1 MELGAKCSSGCRTK
15 DHASYGECL
24 KSKGTRVGWADS
36 VNRVDR
42 THAQKFEG
50 RLDKYRRLRAQGI
63 MPRTTLQRDIDMAD
77 VASQENGAAYRADK
91 EWDYRP
97 VNKDRLAEA
106 LAPLGDG
113 NAS

>member
-1 MELGAKCSSGCRTK
+1 MSKCTSGCRTK
-15 DHASYGECL
+15 DHASYAECL
-24 KSKGTRVGWADS
+24 QSKRTVVGFSDS
-36 VNRVDR
+36 VNNKDR
-42 THAQKFEG
+42 SHARKFEG

-77 VASQENGAAYRADK
+77 LASNESGAAYRADK

-97 VNKDRLAEA
+97 VDKDRLAEV
-106 LAPLGDG
+106 LAPVGSD